1 MRLGYLDR
9 YSPVTPPPQY
19 AEHADYAELRRQRLE
34 ELAGIEEARRQEQE
48 QGLREYQGRRVD
60 TYA

>member
-19 AEHADYAELRRQRLE
+19 ARYADYAELQRQRME
-34 ELAGIEEARRQEQE
+34 ELARVEDQRRQAREQALREE
-48 QGLREYQGRRVD
+48 QGRNVD